1 MAEPWE
7 WKEEDLLTLVSQQ
20 ATEAI
25 NLDFKECAA
34 LDISTPKARDKSR
47 LDLSKDVS
55 AFANSV
61 GGSLVYGIVEQNH
74 VAGGIDTGYDAN
86 EITKEWIEQVINSN
100 IQPRVPGL
108 RINPVQLL
116 ATSPG
121 KVAYVIYVPQGTTA
135 HQASDKRYYKRFNF
149 QSVPMEDY
157 EIRDVMHRVRAPRLR
172 IEVTIGGQTE
182 GFVDFASFETG
193 IQSPQIE
200 VSVLNEDGADAAE
213 YSQHQI
219 FVPSDL
225 TVDDATALFLLSTG
239 QKGQTP
245 VSSVM
250 PSDTT
255 LGAAGGSLRF
265 SYFELHFA
273 PGQLPLF
280 PGERRELV
288 SFNFRVPRSVSQRGV
303 HVLLWRTRAPR
314 SEPSLGAVVFQQW
327 TGSKWHFGPMTVD
340 ELQDQG
346 LVVRFAP

>member
-1 MAEPWE
+1 MPEPWE
-7 WKEEDLLTLVSQQ
+7 WEEEDLLRLVSQQ
-20 ATEAI
+20 ANEAI
-25 NLDFKECAA
+25 DLDFKACAA
-34 LDISTPKARDKSR
+34 LDISTSKARDKSNS
-47 LDLSKDVS
+47 DLSKDVS

-61 GGSLVYGIVEQNH
+61 GGTLVYGIVEKNH

-86 EITKEWIEQVINSN
+86 VITKEWIEQVINSN

-108 RINPVQLL
+108 RINPVQLST
-116 ATSPG
+116 TSAG

-157 EIRDVMHRVRAPRLR
+157 EIRDVMHRVRAPKLG
-172 IEVTIGGQTE
+172 IEVAIDRQTE
-182 GFVDFASFETG
+182 GFVNFTSYENG
-193 IQSPQIE
+193 IRSPRIE

-213 YSQHQI
+213 YSQHQL
-219 FVPSDL
+219 FLPSDVTL
-225 TVDDATALFLLSTG
+225 VDATALFLLSTG

-250 PSDTT
+250 ASETT
-255 LGAAGGSLRF
+255 VADRTASRRF

-288 SFNFRVPRSVSQRGV
+288 SFSFRIPQSVSERGIRF
-303 HVLLWRTRAPR
+303 LLWRTRAPR
-314 SEPSLGAVVFQQW
+314 SRPSLGAVVFRQQTMSEW
-327 TGSKWHFGPMTVD
+327 YFAPMTID
-340 ELQDQG
+340 QLQDAG
-346 LVVRFAP
+346 FVARFAP